1 MRCPIIV
8 GSHLQGLA
16 RRMVVS
22 IEVIH
27 LVRLLRGTDL
37 YQAIQNLEPVRLTTT
52 PTSIRSDAAA
62 ISTTGRQGSVVTATS
77 GSSRLS
83 IRVATLISWVNYMTY
98 WPNLATPWFKSVVL
112 PDKIIA
118 WQNPFPLAWQP
129 PRFLIQPRL
138 GSELR
143 AASLLDILTPRTNRG
158 PPSSWR
164 NLEIEDPMENFLLI
178 TMSKLPAMRRL
189 KTHCDV

>member
-77 GSSRLS
+77 GSSGRKEDAAHIHGEP
-83 IRVATLISWVNYMTY
+83 IRGHSG
-98 WPNLATPWFKSVVL
+98 
-112 PDKIIA
+112 
-118 WQNPFPLAWQP
+118 FPLKYNVP
-129 PRFLIQPRL
+129 FYLT
-138 GSELR
+138 LR
-143 AASLLDILTPRTNRG
+143 G
-158 PPSSWR
+158 
-164 NLEIEDPMENFLLI
+164 
-178 TMSKLPAMRRL
+178 
-189 KTHCDV
+189 

>member
-77 GSSRLS
+77 GSSQLS
-83 IRVATLISWVNYMTY
+83 IRGATLISWVNYMTY
-98 WPNLATPWFKSVVL
+98 WPNQPTPASARSLGLRRLATRGRQRLF
-112 PDKIIA
+112 A
-118 WQNPFPLAWQP
+118 NPF
-129 PRFLIQPRL
+129 R
-138 GSELR
+138 
-143 AASLLDILTPRTNRG
+143 D
-158 PPSSWR
+158 
-164 NLEIEDPMENFLLI
+164 
-178 TMSKLPAMRRL
+178 RRL
-189 KTHCDV
+189 RSRTQTVGGLPNSIR

>member
-98 WPNLATPWFKSVVL
+98 WPNLATPWFLS
-112 PDKIIA
+112 
-118 WQNPFPLAWQP
+118 
-129 PRFLIQPRL
+129 LIH
-138 GSELR
+138 
-143 AASLLDILTPRTNRG
+143 I
-158 PPSSWR
+158 
-164 NLEIEDPMENFLLI
+164 
-178 TMSKLPAMRRL
+178 
-189 KTHCDV
+189 

>member
-1 MRCPIIV
+1 
-8 GSHLQGLA
+8 
-16 RRMVVS
+16 MVVS

-98 WPNLATPWFKSVVL
+98 WPNQPTPASATSLGLRRLATRGQQRLFAREPIRGHSGFPLKYNVPFSLTRPLFFATNLGLRRLATRCQQRLFANPFRDRRLRSRTEHSEPPHPSVV
-112 PDKIIA
+112 
-118 WQNPFPLAWQP
+118 
-129 PRFLIQPRL
+129 
-138 GSELR
+138 SLR
-143 AASLLDILTPRTNRG
+143 CP
-158 PPSSWR
+158 
-164 NLEIEDPMENFLLI
+164 
-178 TMSKLPAMRRL
+178 
-189 KTHCDV
+189 